1 MQPSSTVTTRK
12 KMAIIAAL
20 YFAQGSPYALITRVL
35 PVFFRELGMPLDKIG
50 ILGLIQLPWTVKP
63 FWAPLVDKYGERWQ
77 WIRAMQTIM
86 AVFVV
91 CIAYGHAT
99 IPPLG
104 LWALVLLTCIASAT
118 QDIAIDAYTIE
129 MCDEKELGQANG
141 IRVAAFRVAI
151 IAVGGGLI
159 SLAQWLPWGSVFLV
173 FSGTLLI
180 LSAVT
185 SLIGKRYQFLSG
197 EKKQTLLGAYW
208 VPVKRLFQ
216 KNKFIIAVLFILLFK
231 VGDAMMTFMVPAFWI
246 DHGFSKVEYGS
257 VSATFGTVLT
267 IIGALLG
274 GWITSRIGIFR
285 ALLIL
290 GALQAISNLGY
301 AYADLNTSRYSVYG
315 ASMFESFSSGLG
327 TAPFLAYLMNLCEK
341 EYAAMQYACMSAI
354 FGFSRSIS
362 EYVGGLAAQNF
373 GYFNFFVI
381 SFFAALVAFPLL
393 LVLKNTFDKS
403 SGTVSPT
410 VD

>member
-1 MQPSSTVTTRK
+1 MQPSSEVTTRK

-20 YFAQGSPYALITRVL
+20 YFAEGSPYSLINRVL
-35 PVFFRELGMPLDKIG
+35 PVFFRELGMSLDKIG

-63 FWAPLVDKYGERWQ
+63 LWAPLVDKYGERWQ
-77 WIRAMQTIM
+77 WIRGMQILM
-86 AVFVV
+86 AAFVV

-99 IPPLG
+99 IPPIG

-141 IRVAAFRVAI
+141 IRVAAYRVAI

-159 SLAQWLPWGSVFLV
+159 SIAQWLPWGSVFLV

-185 SLIGKRYQFLSG
+185 SVIGKKYHFLSG

-208 VPVKRLFQ
+208 VPVKRLF
-216 KNKFIIAVLFILLFK
+216 KKKKFVIAILFILLFK

-246 DHGFSKVEYGS
+246 DHGFTKLQFGS
-257 VSATFGTVLT
+257 VSATFGTGLT
-267 IIGALLG
+267 IAGALIG
-274 GWITSRIGIFR
+274 GWITSRIGLFR
-285 ALLIL
+285 GLLIL

-301 AYADLNTSRYSVYG
+301 AYADLHTSAYTVYG
-315 ASMFESFSSGLG
+315 ASMFESFTSGLG

-362 EYVGGLAAQNF
+362 EYVGGLAAHNL
-373 GYFNFFVI
+373 GYLNFFVFT
-381 SFFAALVAFPLL
+381 FFAALVAFPFLFI
-393 LVLKNTFDKS
+393 LKNTFDKS
-403 SGTVSPT
+403 NEKISVI
-410 VD
+410 D